1 MGLMPPLYLESPVR
15 ILHLWEWVLVAL
27 ASGRLSVS
35 RRHRLSCHLLVS
47 LVACLLFF
55 PIAVAAGPE
64 CEGFLT

>member
-15 ILHLWEWVLVAL
+15 ILHLLQWVLVAV

-35 RRHRLSCHLLVS
+35 RRHRLPRHLLVS
-47 LVACLLFF
+47 LVACLLFV
-55 PIAVAAGPE
+55 PMAVAAGPE